1 MEAAAVNTATAP
13 PQSPS
18 PQRTQPPPQL
28 PSQQRMPQLSTS
40 PQRTQPSRPMPG
52 TPTLRPPAPRAP
64 APPATS
70 GIPAAGRPPVP
81 PRVTVHLAPYN
92 GLSSVVQ
99 WWLNFLSYVQL
110 YQLTDDQAINILP
123 FYFTEPVKHWFY
135 QLEANARSS
144 LSQFKLAFF
153 SRFRKND
160 EDLDL
165 DDIKQGQEE
174 DIDSFLFRLQQAASD
189 LNITE
194 VELTKKSSQRAPA
207 KHQGPCI
214 HEKTEDHGRSTTGGQ
229 AGGAG
234 TQHVQPHRR
243 RHNSNYSGL
252 RQCSGLFDATAH
264 GTSVGDGVRPH
275 QPSTQP
281 PTPSS
286 VSAAS
291 TTSAEST
298 TSATSSTIV
307 KTGEHERKESVF
319 QLW

>member
-28 PSQQRMPQLSTS
+28 PSQQRIPQLSTS

-52 TPTLRPPAPRAP
+52 TRTLRPPAPRAP

-92 GLSSVVQ
+92 RLSSVVQ

-194 VELTKKSSQRAPA
+194 AELTKKET
-207 KHQGPCI
+207 K
-214 HEKTEDHGRSTTGGQ
+214 
-229 AGGAG
+229 
-234 TQHVQPHRR
+234 
-243 RHNSNYSGL
+243 GL
-252 RQCSGLFDATAH
+252 RQNIKGHVYMRNRGPWEIYDRRPSWWSGD
-264 GTSVGDGVRPH
+264 
-275 QPSTQP
+275 STC
-281 PTPSS
+281 PTPQE
-286 VSAAS
+286 
-291 TTSAEST
+291 TT
-298 TSATSSTIV
+298 
-307 KTGEHERKESVF
+307 
-319 QLW
+319 

>member
-110 YQLTDDQAINILP
+110 YQLADDQAINILP
-123 FYFTEPVKHWFY
+123 FYFTEPLVGFTNLKPTLGAPY
-135 QLEANARSS
+135 PN
-144 LSQFKLAFF
+144 
-153 SRFRKND
+153 
-160 EDLDL
+160 
-165 DDIKQGQEE
+165 
-174 DIDSFLFRLQQAASD
+174 
-189 LNITE
+189 LNW
-194 VELTKKSSQRAPA
+194 
-207 KHQGPCI
+207 
-214 HEKTEDHGRSTTGGQ
+214 
-229 AGGAG
+229 
-234 TQHVQPHRR
+234 
-243 RHNSNYSGL
+243 
-252 RQCSGLFDATAH
+252 
-264 GTSVGDGVRPH
+264 
-275 QPSTQP
+275 
-281 PTPSS
+281 PSS
-286 VSAAS
+286 PDSGRMTRTWIWMTSNKVRKRILIPFSSGYNRQLLTS
-291 TTSAEST
+291 TSL
-298 TSATSSTIV
+298 
-307 KTGEHERKESVF
+307 K
-319 QLW
+319 LN